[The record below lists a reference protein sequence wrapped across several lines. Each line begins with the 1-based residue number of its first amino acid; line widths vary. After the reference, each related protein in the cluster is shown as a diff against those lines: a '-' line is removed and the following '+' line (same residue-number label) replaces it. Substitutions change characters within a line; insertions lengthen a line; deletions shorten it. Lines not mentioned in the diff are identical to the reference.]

1 MSSRD
6 KLNRNRKRA
15 NKRKLKALFG
25 IVVEGETE
33 EKYFNRFKGANVKV
47 KVVHDRPDPE
57 SLSKQAEKL
66 VQEFKD
72 RGEIRSGDQFWI
84 ISDKDQYTA
93 DQLEALFTW
102 ARRRSDRSL
111 GFSVPQFE
119 FWLLLHYENGTG
131 VATQKD
137 CMSRLKAA
145 DPRYQKNNLSSV
157 QFTEAQ
163 IKAAVKRAKRFQ
175 KLPST
180 YSAFT
185 HNGLDRAGFTS
196 VHVLVEKLLE
206 HTHVA
211 SRR

>member
-1 MSSRD
+1 MTNSIGIEREQTNASLRHFSA
-6 KLNRNRKRA
+6 LL
-15 NKRKLKALFG
+15 LK
-25 IVVEGETE
+25 ES
-33 EKYFNRFKGANVKV
+33 FNRFKGANVKV

-93 DQLEALFTW
+93 DQLEVLFTW

-119 FWLLLHYENGTG
+119 FWLLLHYENGNG

-196 VHVLVEKLLE
+196 VHVLHARSEQTVTKG
-206 HTHVA
+206 A
-211 SRR
+211 STS